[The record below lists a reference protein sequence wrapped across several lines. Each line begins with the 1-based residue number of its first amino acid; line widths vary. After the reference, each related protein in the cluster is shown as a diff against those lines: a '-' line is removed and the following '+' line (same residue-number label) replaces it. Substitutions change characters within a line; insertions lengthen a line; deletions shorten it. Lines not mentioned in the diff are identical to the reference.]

1 MEHLN
6 ANSSG
11 LLDEL
16 SQAGMISKEDRDQI
30 NSEVS
35 SFMQNAKLLSVLSHK
50 TDDQFEQFLN
60 ALDNTGQQQLHNH
73 IITRKGQL
81 LDDIVWFVW

>member
-1 MEHLN
+1 VEHLN

-16 SQAGMISKEDRDQI
+16 SQAKVISKEDGDDI

-50 TDDQFEQFLN
+50 TSDQFDQFLN
-60 ALDNTGQQQLHNH
+60 ALDKTEQQHVHNH
-73 IITRKGQL
+73 ITGRQGQL
-81 LDDIVWFVW
+81 LDDNVCFVC